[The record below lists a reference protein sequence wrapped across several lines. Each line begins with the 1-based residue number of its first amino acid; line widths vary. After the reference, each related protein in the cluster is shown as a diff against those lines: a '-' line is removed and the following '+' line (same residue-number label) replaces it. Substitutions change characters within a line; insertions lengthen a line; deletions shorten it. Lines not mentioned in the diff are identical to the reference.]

1 MSHHSLCTALPPRAA
16 GQRCS
21 PHRTQLAA
29 CRPGLIQRC
38 SPSLGAVA
46 LSLTLWH
53 ADPAQAQAQAS
64 VVPAASGA
72 SAPATSPADTRLRR
86 RLPGVDVQGVS
97 YGAGAVSLPS
107 TITVLGRRALGE
119 GQPQVNLSESLGQ
132 VPGLIINN
140 RQDYAQDLQISI
152 RGFGADAPFGVQG
165 IAMTLD
171 GIPLTMPDGQGQS
184 QIMNLPTLGGMK
196 IIQGPFAAL
205 YGNAAGGVIQAY
217 TRDPPQ
223 PPSLSLRSWIGNW
236 GTHQTTLVGGGVS
249 GGVSG
254 IAGLTDFR
262 TDGWRDHSA
271 ATRRQF
277 NAVLHWSPH
286 ADDQFRLVFNALNQD
301 ALDPGGLTRAE
312 LQQNPRQVDPAILQ
326 FDTRKS
332 VRNRQAGLVWEH
344 RFDADDTLRLS
355 AYGGTRHIQQYLPFT
370 GGFAQSAGGVVDL
383 HDNFGGTTAD
393 YTHSGTLAARP
404 YTLATGLSWG
414 LENEYRKGYV
424 NDFGVQG
431 ALRND
436 QYNTVDNV
444 AQYVQAHWALTPRL
458 ALSGG
463 VRHDTVSFHSTPGAD
478 APLSAHTGG
487 GARYASTD
495 PVVGLLYRLDAH
507 NRVYADYGHGFVTPT
522 FYQLAYRPGGL
533 PGLNFALQPMHL
545 RNAEVGW
552 RSQYGNLRA
561 DASLY
566 FITTD
571 NQIVVA
577 SSTGG
582 RTTYAN
588 AGNTRRYGTDL
599 SLRAA
604 LPAHVSARLAY
615 SLIRVRFVG
624 GPYDGHTLPGVPRQ
638 QLYAGLTWRPPLP
651 GAALQGFYTTLSA
664 LLRSQVYVDAQNSAA
679 AQGYGTLNWV
689 AGVGQRHGP
698 WRVSE
703 FVRVD
708 NLLNRNYVAAVVIA
722 DTNGRYYEAAP
733 GRNLI
738 AGVQLTREF

>member
-1 MSHHSLCTALPPRAA
+1 MNMRSASGSAHAAAVWSFCALGLLQAGLVHAQPPEDA
-16 GQRCS
+16 
-21 PHRTQLAA
+21 PP
-29 CRPGLIQRC
+29 PG
-38 SPSLGAVA
+38 
-46 LSLTLWH
+46 
-53 ADPAQAQAQAS
+53 AS
-64 VVPAASGA
+64 ETHVVPAPTLPAGA
-72 SAPATSPADTRLRR
+72 APHT
-86 RLPGVDVQGVS
+86 LPGVRVQGVS
-97 YGAGAVSLPS
+97 YGADAVLLPS
-107 TITVLGRRALGE
+107 TIMVLGRRALTQ
-119 GQPQVNLSESLGQ
+119 GQPQVNLSESLAQ
-132 VPGLIINN
+132 VPGLIVNN

-165 IAMTLD
+165 ISMTLD
-171 GIPLTMPDGQGQS
+171 GIPLSMPDGQGQS
-184 QIMNLPTLGGMK
+184 QIINLPTLGGMT

-262 TDGWRDHSA
+262 TDGWRAHSA

-277 NAVLHWSPH
+277 NGVLRWSPH
-286 ADDQFRLVFNALNQD
+286 ADDQFSLVFNALNQD
-301 ALDPGGLTRAE
+301 AQDPGGLNAAE
-312 LQQNPRQVDPAILQ
+312 YAADPRQVDPGALK

-332 VRNRQAGLVWEH
+332 VRNRQVGLVWEH
-344 RFDADDTLRLS
+344 RVDADDTLRLS
-355 AYGGTRHIQQYLPFT
+355 AYGGTRRIRQYLPFT
-370 GGFAQSAGGVVDL
+370 GSFAQSAGGVVDL
-383 HDNFGGTTAD
+383 HDDFGGSTAD
-393 YTHSGTLAARP
+393 YTHSGTLGARP

-424 NDFGVQG
+424 NNFGVQG

-458 ALSGG
+458 SFSGG
-463 VRHDTVSFHSTPGAD
+463 VRHDAVSFHSAPGAD
-478 APLSAHTGG
+478 APLSAGSGG

-495 PVVGLLYRLDAH
+495 PVVGLLYKLDEH

-545 RNAEVGW
+545 HNAEVGW
-552 RSQYGNLRA
+552 RSHYGNLRF

-566 FITTD
+566 DITTD

-599 SLRAA
+599 SLQAT
-604 LPAHVSARLAY
+604 LPAHFSTRLAY
-615 SLIRVRFVG
+615 SLIQVRFVG
-624 GPYDGHTLPGVPRQ
+624 GPDNGHTLPGVPRQ
-638 QLYAGLTWRPPLP
+638 QLYAGLTWRAPRPS
-651 GAALQGFYTTLSA
+651 AALRGFYTTLSA
-664 LLRSQVYVDAQNSAA
+664 LLRSPVYVDAQNSAA
-679 AQGYGTLNWV
+679 APGYGTLNW
-689 AGVGQRHGP
+689 ASGVRQRHGP
-698 WRVSE
+698 WQVSE

-708 NLLNRNYVAAVVIA
+708 NLLNRDYVAAVVIA

-738 AGVQLTREF
+738 AGVQLTREFR